1 MDDGRTEPFE
11 PYQPETSYDWDY
23 EEEPPRGGTPK
34 ILWGRI
40 VAIFAVLVFGFL
52 IGRLTGGGDEGVSQ
66 EKYAAAT
73 KRVNTLEQ
81 QLAAALASND
91 NPPPDDTASPPAD
104 DATPTPTPP
113 QGKTRTYIVEPG
125 DTLRGIAEHF
135 YDDAS
140 LDDFIAEANGIT
152 DATQLSVGAELTI
165 PPKPE

>member
-11 PYQPETSYDWDY
+11 PYQPETSYEWDY

-40 VAIFAVLVFGFL
+40 IAIFGVLVVGFL
-52 IGRLTGGGDEGVSQ
+52 LGRVTGGGSEGVSQ
-66 EKYAAAT
+66 QTYDALK
-73 KRVNTLEQ
+73 KKNSTLEQ

-91 NPPPDDTASPPAD
+91 NPPDNAATPPVDDTTPS
-104 DATPTPTPP
+104 PTPAT
-113 QGKTRTYIVEPG
+113 GKSKTYVVQQG
-125 DTLRGIAEHF
+125 DTLRGIAEKF
-135 YDDAS
+135 YGDAS
-140 LDDFIAEANGIT
+140 LDDFIADANGIT